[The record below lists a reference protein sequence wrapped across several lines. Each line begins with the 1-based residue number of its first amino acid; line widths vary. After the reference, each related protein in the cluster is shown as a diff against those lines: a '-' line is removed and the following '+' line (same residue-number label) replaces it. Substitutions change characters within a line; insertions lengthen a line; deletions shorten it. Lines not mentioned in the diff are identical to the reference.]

1 MGGEGYGGGG
11 KDMGG
16 GHIPLKEKP
25 LLFLWIGVNWIF

>member
-25 LLFLWIGVNWIF
+25 LLFYG